1 MLLNVWMIKTKTGDE
16 ALAEKIGVDRV
27 TINRLRRGIHLPSWE
42 TMLLLSKA
50 TKKEVM
56 PNDFLETAA
65 AIKS

>member
-1 MLLNVWMIKTKTGDE
+1 MLLNVWMIKTDTGDE
-16 ALAEKIGVDRV
+16 VLAEKIGVDRV
-27 TINRLRRGIHLPSWE
+27 TINRLRRGVHLPSWE
-42 TMLLLSKA
+42 TMLRLSKA